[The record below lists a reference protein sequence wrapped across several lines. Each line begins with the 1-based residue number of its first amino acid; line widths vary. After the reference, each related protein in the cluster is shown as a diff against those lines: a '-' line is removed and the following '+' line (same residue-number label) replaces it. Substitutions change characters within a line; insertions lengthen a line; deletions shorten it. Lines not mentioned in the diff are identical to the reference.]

1 MSRWW
6 VSYHQMH
13 LGRSAQNELTLRSCH
28 QSSPKRGPAFILKL
42 PEEILLRV
50 FEFATNHPNS
60 WDNGCYDCPVL
71 FNYKDI
77 KALSYVCRSFHR
89 IASPLLYHTI
99 NFSFGNQFV
108 PPSKRVQR
116 LHRRLETNPS
126 LRRHCRA
133 LALTV
138 ADITSK
144 PKTKD
149 DFDIAN
155 DFASWLTEVHDLSIH
170 GGFERSQYTWNLIRN
185 VVEHMPKVD
194 RLAISREG
202 WGLHLEAIAQNLTFP
217 FLRKLDIYGVSAV
230 GRKSIIGPEVLLLVS
245 SERNVLR

>member
-1 MSRWW
+1 
-6 VSYHQMH
+6 MH
-13 LGRSAQNELTLRSCH
+13 LVRSAQNELALRSCR
-28 QSSPKRGPAFILKL
+28 QSSPKRGPAFIFNL

-50 FEFATNHPNS
+50 FEFATNQPNS
-60 WDNGCYDCPVL
+60 WHDGCYDYPYL
-71 FNYKDI
+71 FNYAGI

-108 PPSKRVQR
+108 PPSKRVQQ

-155 DFASWLTEVHDLSIH
+155 DLASWLSEVRDLSIH
-170 GGFERSQYTWNLIRN
+170 GGFQRGQDMWDLIRN
-185 VVEHMPKVD
+185 VVEHMLMLEN
-194 RLAISREG
+194 LAISRED
-202 WGLHLEAIAQNLTFP
+202 WGLHLDAIVQNLNFP
-217 FLRKLDIYGVSAV
+217 FLRKLHVYGVSAV
-230 GRKSIIGPEVLLLVS
+230 GRKVIIGPEVLLLVS
-245 SERNVLR
+245 SERNVS